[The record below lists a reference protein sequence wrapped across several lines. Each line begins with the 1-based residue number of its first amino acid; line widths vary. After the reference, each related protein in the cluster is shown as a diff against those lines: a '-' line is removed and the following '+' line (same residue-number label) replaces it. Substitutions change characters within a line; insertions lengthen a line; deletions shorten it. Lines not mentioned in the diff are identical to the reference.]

1 MKFPFFNKKK
11 PEQRGL
17 DFISFSLP
25 SPKLEL
31 NVSPLALSALF
42 RGIMLIS
49 DSISTLPFSVKKIK
63 KGNVTK
69 MYNHPLNLI
78 FTDKSDMNLTF
89 QQFIKMI
96 VQEMLLK
103 GNSYAYVYRNGDGSV
118 KKLRFL
124 RNDDVIIDY
133 DEIRDKLYYKAT
145 KVVKGRI
152 EPVNMLHF
160 KKFSYD
166 GINGISIVKMAWRV
180 LKIST
185 AAEQSALATFESGG
199 QKIGYLKSSVPIGA
213 EQKQQLLNDWNNA
226 YGGTSA
232 GDYSRIAVLGNNI
245 DYHSISSSSD
255 ETELLSTR
263 QFSVDEIARFLGI
276 SPVLLGDLSHSSY
289 NTIEAALLQF
299 LSQTL
304 SPYIALIECE
314 MSKKLFKPS
323 EPDLRVDID
332 DYAVLLSDKATLS
345 NYYSTLVS
353 NGIMSINEAREA
365 LSLPVKEGGDELLIP
380 YTDLAQN
387 TVGTDDSQ
395 NTDEQTEK

>member
-17 DFISFSLP
+17 DYISFSLP
-25 SPKLEL
+25 SPKLDL
-31 NVSPLALSALF
+31 QVSPLALSAMF

-49 DSISTLPFSVKKIK
+49 DSISTLPFSVKKVK

-78 FTDKSDMNLTF
+78 FTDKSDMTLTF
-89 QQFIKMI
+89 QQFIKLI

-118 KKLRFL
+118 NKLRFL

-133 DEIRDKLYYKAT
+133 DEIKDKLYYKCS
-145 KVVKGRI
+145 KVAKGRI

-304 SPYIALIECE
+304 SPYISLIECE

-380 YTDLAQN
+380 FTDLSQN
-387 TVGTDDSQ
+387 TVG
-395 NTDEQTEK
+395 NEQTPQEDISEE